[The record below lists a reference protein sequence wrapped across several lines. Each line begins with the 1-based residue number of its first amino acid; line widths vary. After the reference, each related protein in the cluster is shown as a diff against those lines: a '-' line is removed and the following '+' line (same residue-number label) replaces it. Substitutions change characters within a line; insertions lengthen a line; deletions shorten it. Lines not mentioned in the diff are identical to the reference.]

1 MRGVKFL
8 FILLIFTGFKCL
20 GQAPNIGFED
30 GTFNHWDCYI
40 GGVDPL
46 GNVNVSLSGPTINRH
61 TIIGKS
67 SANKL
72 DPYGGFHVLC
82 PNGSKYSIQLGNSDT
97 GRQAERVTYT
107 LTVPKGISY
116 SIILNYAVVLQN
128 PGHASFEQPRFT
140 AKVYD
145 VTDNKYLN
153 CPAFDFIASSDLPG
167 FKPGPKEVTYKDWT
181 AATINLSA
189 YPGKTVR
196 LEFTTNDCT
205 RGGHFGYAY
214 IDVNE
219 NVGSPITGNAYCTGQ
234 NSVTLNAPYGFAGYT
249 WYSADMSKVV
259 AEGRSFK
266 ISPAPPDMTKYAVV
280 VFPYNGL
287 GCVDTLYTTVNKI
300 DNGFKLQVADTVF
313 GCPAAGAD
321 LTVAGVTAGSS
332 QGMTYSYYLDPLAVS
347 YLPNPDQV
355 MTSGVYYIQGV
366 NADGCMNILP
376 VTVIIDQPVIN
387 VTDPQPVN
395 FPAGVDLSSSYVH
408 YPGYTYNYYSDA
420 QGTKAVIN
428 FTAIKASG
436 TYFIKAVN
444 KTGCDT
450 TVKVNAI
457 VDPPPYTI
465 TAPNTFTPNNDGIN
479 DYFNVSVIGYIKF
492 DYLKIYNRYGQI
504 VFSTTS
510 ANENWDG
517 KINGKRLDAGTYYW
531 VFEATNDYYHS
542 NIVKSGSI
550 TLLR

>member
-1 MRGVKFL
+1 MRGLKFL

-30 GTFNHWDCYI
+30 GTFNQWNCYI

-46 GNVNVSLSGPTINRH
+46 GNVNVSLSGPINNRH
-61 TIIGKS
+61 TIIDKS

-72 DPYGGFHVLC
+72 DPYGGFHILC
-82 PNGSKYSIQLGNSDT
+82 PNGSKYSIRLGNSDT

-140 AKVYD
+140 AKIYD
-145 VTDNKYLN
+145 VTDDKYLY

-167 FKPGPKEVTYKDWT
+167 FKPGSREVTYKDWT

-214 IDVNE
+214 LDVNE
-219 NVGSPITGNAYCTGQ
+219 NVGSPITGNAYCIGQ
-234 NSVTLNAPYGFAGYT
+234 NSVTLSAPYGFAGYT
-249 WYSADMSKVV
+249 WYNADMSKAV
-259 AEGRSFK
+259 AEGRTFK

-300 DNGFKLQVADTVF
+300 DNGFKLQLADTVF
-313 GCPAAGAD
+313 GCPATGVD
-321 LTVAGVTAGSS
+321 LTVGGVTSGSS
-332 QGMTYSYYLDPLAVS
+332 PGMTYSYYLDPLAVS
-347 YLPNPDQV
+347 YLPNPDKV
-355 MTSGVYYIQGV
+355 MASGVYYIQGI
-366 NADGCMNILP
+366 NTEGCMNILP
-376 VTVIIDQPVIN
+376 VTVIIDPPVID
-387 VTDPQPVN
+387 VVDPQPVN
-395 FPAGVDLSSSYVH
+395 FPAVVDLSTSYVH
-408 YPGYTYNYYSDA
+408 YPGFTYNYYSDA
-420 QGTKAVIN
+420 KGTKPVAN
-428 FTAIKASG
+428 FSAIKASG
-436 TYFIKAVN
+436 TYFIKAIN

-450 TVKVNAI
+450 IVRVNAT

-479 DYFNVSVIGYIKF
+479 DYFNVSVIGYIRF

-510 ANENWDG
+510 VNENWDG
-517 KINGKRLDAGTYYW
+517 KLNGKPVDAGTYYW

-542 NIVKSGSI
+542 HIVKSGSI